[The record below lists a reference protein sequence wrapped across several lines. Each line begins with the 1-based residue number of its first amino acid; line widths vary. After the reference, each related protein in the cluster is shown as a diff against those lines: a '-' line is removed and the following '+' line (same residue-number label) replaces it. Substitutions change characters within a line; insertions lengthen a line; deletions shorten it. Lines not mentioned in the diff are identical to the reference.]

1 MVQYQW
7 KKTTL
12 QQDFDSFMRDALR
25 GKLPKRPEETD
36 KKEEEKEEEKDKKN
50 D

>member
-1 MVQYQW
+1 MVQYQR

-12 QQDFDSFMRDALR
+12 QEEFDSFIRDALR
-25 GKLPKRPEETD
+25 GRLPKRPEKTD
-36 KKEEEKEEEKDKKN
+36 KKEEEKDKKN

>member
-12 QQDFDSFMRDALR
+12 QEEFDSFIRDALR
-25 GKLPKRPEETD
+25 GRLPKRPEETD
-36 KKEEEKEEEKDKKN
+36 KKEEEKDKEN

>member
-1 MVQYQW
+1 MVQYQR

-12 QQDFDSFMRDALR
+12 QEEFDSFIRDALR
-25 GKLPKRPEETD
+25 GRLPKRPEETD
-36 KKEEEKEEEKDKKN
+36 KKEEEKDKEN

>member
-1 MVQYQW
+1 MVQYQR

-12 QQDFDSFMRDALR
+12 QEEFDSFMRDALR
-25 GKLPKRPEETD
+25 GRLPKRYKNTD
-36 KKEEEKEEEKDKKN
+36 KKEEEKDKKN

>member
-12 QQDFDSFMRDALR
+12 QEEFDSFIRDALR
-25 GKLPKRPEETD
+25 GRLPKRPEETD
-36 KKEEEKEEEKDKKN
+36 KKEEKEEEEEK
-50 D
+50 

>member
-12 QQDFDSFMRDALR
+12 QEEFDSFMRDALR

-36 KKEEEKEEEKDKKN
+36 KK
-50 D
+50 

>member
-1 MVQYQW
+1 MVQYQR

-12 QQDFDSFMRDALR
+12 QEEFDNFMRDVLR
-25 GKLPKRPEETD
+25 GRLPKRYKNTD
-36 KKEEEKEEEKDKKN
+36 KKEEEKDKKN

>member
-12 QQDFDSFMRDALR
+12 QEEFDVFIRNALR
-25 GKLPKRPEETD
+25 GRLPKRPEETD
-36 KKEEEKEEEKDKKN
+36 KKEEEKKENED
-50 D
+50 

>member
-12 QQDFDSFMRDALR
+12 QEEFDSFMRDALR

-36 KKEEEKEEEKDKKN
+36 KKEEKEDEKNESV
-50 D
+50 